1 MFRYIIIL
9 TEIVVL
15 VTVLRSSFVQY
26 LLSDVQ
32 QSLTDMMTEVS
43 MTLERTQLADVRY
56 SLAPYT
62 GQMREF
68 QKDYIVEITESS
80 DRLESFHETYCIQR
94 EINPYVNGANLELV
108 CHTISNSNLIAVA
121 RHYQN

>member
-1 MFRYIIIL
+1 MFRYLIIL
-9 TEIVVL
+9 TESVVL

-26 LLSDVQ
+26 LLSDIQ
-32 QSLTDMMTEVS
+32 QSVADLMTEVS

-62 GQMREF
+62 DQMREF
-68 QKDYIVEITESS
+68 QKDYISDITESS
-80 DRLESFHETYCIQR
+80 ERLESFHQTYCLQR

-108 CHTISNSNLIAVA
+108 CHTISNSTLIAVN
-121 RHYQN
+121 R